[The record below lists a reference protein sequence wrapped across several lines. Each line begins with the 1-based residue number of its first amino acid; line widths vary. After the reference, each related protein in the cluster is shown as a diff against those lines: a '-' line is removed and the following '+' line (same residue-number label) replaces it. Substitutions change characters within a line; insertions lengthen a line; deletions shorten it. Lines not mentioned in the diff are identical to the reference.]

1 MEVILLQRI
10 AKLGQIGDIVNV
22 KDGYARNF
30 LIPREK
36 GLRATEA
43 NKKVFETK
51 KAELEL
57 QNLNLKKEAEAV
69 FSKVDGLKLVLVKS
83 AGESGF
89 LYGSVKSQ
97 DIAKS
102 LTDEG
107 YSVNKS
113 QVAIADPIKSLGVYE
128 LTLDLHP
135 EVHAKIIVNV
145 ARSAEEAEAQL
156 NDFVS
161 GKSKSHLTKKD
172 LEDEALFEALENI
185 EQIEK
190 NQKVN
195 VENAMDSFEAEDSQ
209 K

>member
-43 NKKVFETK
+43 NKKLFETK
-51 KAELEL
+51 KADLEL

-102 LTDEG
+102 LSESG

-113 QVAIADPIKSLGVYE
+113 QVAIVDPIKSLGVYE
-128 LTLDLHP
+128 LNLDLHP

-145 ARSAEEAEAQL
+145 ARSTEEAENQL
-156 NDFVS
+156 NDFLS
-161 GKSKSHLTKKD
+161 GKSKANLTKKEQ
-172 LEDEALFEALENI
+172 EDAALFDALEKV
-185 EQIEK
+185 EAIEK
-190 NQKVN
+190 KQKVN
-195 VENAMDSFEAEDSQ
+195 IENSMDNFEDEDSQ